1 MTDTTN
7 DTTTEQTS
15 PNEIVMPEVESGSF
29 LSDVYFALLEFFYDT
44 AFFLIHWGYKFV
56 VFLLDMIPDF
66 SFVTG
71 WFGEIFNFLPADIK
85 PNLFF
90 FFDRLGFSTAISI
103 VLFLATIKLLIK
115 LIPWVR
121 NAIAN

>member
-1 MTDTTN
+1 MS
-7 DTTTEQTS
+7 DTTTEETTENG
-15 PNEIVMPEVESGSF
+15 NEIVMPNVETDSF
-29 LSDVYFALLEFFYDT
+29 LQDVYFALLEFFYDT
-44 AFFLIHWGYKFV
+44 AVFLIHYGYEFV
-56 VFLLDMIPDF
+56 LFLLNLIPDF

-71 WFGEIFNFLPADIK
+71 WFGTIFDFVPADMQ

-90 FFDRLGFSTAISI
+90 YFDRLGFSTAISI